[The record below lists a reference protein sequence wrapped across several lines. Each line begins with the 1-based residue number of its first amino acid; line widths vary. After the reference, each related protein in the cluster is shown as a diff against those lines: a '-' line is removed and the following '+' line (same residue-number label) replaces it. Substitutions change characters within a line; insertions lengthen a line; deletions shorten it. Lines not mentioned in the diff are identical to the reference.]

1 MINVKCAIKYR
12 KMENTE
18 GKIKN
23 FEKLSKML
31 VIKPANELF
40 SQFSDMLIDDIKVN
54 NIEYEDGARLYNIYA
69 SISIVNSLESKASME
84 DIFWGIS
91 HMLLNTSEYVLTENF
106 ILVLKFQSESHSGTT
121 NFDCYGVRQSNS
133 ESLEKIKELLEDHLE

>member
-1 MINVKCAIKYR
+1 
-12 KMENTE
+12 MENIE
-18 GKIKN
+18 SKIKT

-31 VIKPANELF
+31 VIKPVNELF

-54 NIEYEDGARLYNIYA
+54 NIKYEKDAGLYNIYA
-69 SISIVNSLESKASME
+69 SISIVNSLESKASKASME

-91 HMLLNTSEYVLTENF
+91 HMLLNTSEYVFTENF
-106 ILVLKFQSESHSGTT
+106 ILLSKFQSESHSNTT

-133 ESLEKIKELLEDHLE
+133 ESLDSIKHTLEYYTK

>member
-1 MINVKCAIKYR
+1 
-12 KMENTE
+12 MENIE
-18 GKIKN
+18 SKIKT

-31 VIKPANELF
+31 VIKPVNELF

-54 NIEYEDGARLYNIYA
+54 DIKYEKDAGLYKIYA

-84 DIFWGIS
+84 DIFFEIS
-91 HMLLNTSEYVLTENF
+91 HMFLNTSEYVFTENF
-106 ILVLKFQSESHSGTT
+106 ILLLKFQSESHSNTT

-133 ESLEKIKELLEDHLE
+133 ESLDSIKHTLEYYTK